1 MISLIQGLR
10 VLLLSLKTSELMRS
24 YVEKRFQKHKNGNV
38 VYCCI
43 HSILGC
49 CECWMKYLSKNAY
62 ILVINRGYNLLQASV
77 ESFRLLAEN
86 LTVVSS
92 LQTVYLLY
100 LWLGKLSVCSL

>member
-1 MISLIQGLR
+1 
-10 VLLLSLKTSELMRS
+10 MRS

-43 HSILGC
+43 HSVLGC

-77 ESFRLLAEN
+77 ESFQLIAEN
-86 LTVVSS
+86 LTIVSS